1 MTFTTS
7 DLSFFQTTQETYMQ
21 DTGKVGVYS
30 TAENTYGEE
39 VISYTFGAAM
49 DCGFRHLTAKE
60 IERLEGIALPVDA
73 EIRLA
78 IDTTITA
85 KDQFKVTHRFA
96 VDTTDETYQV
106 VGEPRRGPSGL
117 QVFLRLVK

>member
-1 MTFTTS
+1 MTFTTD

-21 DTGKVGVYS
+21 DTGKVGTYS
-30 TAENTYGEE
+30 VAENTYGEMI
-39 VISYTFGAAM
+39 VTYTFGDAM
-49 DCGFRHLTAKE
+49 DCGFRHLTARE

-78 IDTTITA
+78 IDTTITG
-85 KDQFKVTHRFA
+85 KDQFKLTHRFS
-96 VDTTDETYQV
+96 VDVTDETYQV